1 MLVYFKICYFSQMS
15 VRDEEV
21 WFDEKD
27 STSTRETVEHN
38 ISITTTTSNTT
49 DDTSIESRYFNYPLP
64 M

>member
-1 MLVYFKICYFSQMS
+1 MS

-38 ISITTTTSNTT
+38 ISITTTTSNTS